1 MSFDAPYEAQTL
13 LLKPWQGALAGWM
26 GGLVAYFAMQD
37 GDPFK
42 MVGFG
47 VVAGL
52 MYALCQQRAPL
63 HGLAAVGLFYG
74 FFLWLIFGV
83 VLGRFIFDPDTAQEL
98 HSRHW
103 LWGGLAYGAT
113 LAAGAIIW
121 TVTHKQQALNLPK
134 D

>member
-1 MSFDAPYEAQTL
+1 MSFDAPYDEQTL
-13 LLKPWQGALAGWM
+13 LLKPWQGAMAGWM
-26 GGLVAYFAMQD
+26 GGLVAYFATQD

-42 MVGFG
+42 LVAFG
-47 VVAGL
+47 VMAGL

-74 FFLWLIFGV
+74 FFLWIIFGV
-83 VLGRFIFDPDTAQEL
+83 LLGRFIVDPEMAQEL
-98 HSRHW
+98 HSKRW

-113 LAAGAIIW
+113 LAAGAIVW
-121 TVTHKQQALNLPK
+121 TVTHPQTARNLPK